1 MTQEL
6 GPRESRKEVS
16 RESDP
21 SAATDAQSG
30 LFGFWRWLF
39 GRYRP
44 EKRYMR
50 GSDSLSV
57 AGPAPRDFGSRQHQS
72 DFDEL

>member
-6 GPRESRKEVS
+6 GPEESRKEVS
-16 RESDP
+16 TTPDP
-21 SAATDAQSG
+21 SATNPAQSG
-30 LFGFWRWLF
+30 LSGFWRWLL

-50 GSDSLSV
+50 GPDSLSV
-57 AGPAPRDFGSRQHQS
+57 AGPAPRDFGSRQRQS
-72 DFDEL
+72 DFDH